1 MAERRPLVS
10 IDGRTKMLP
19 LGDTLPGGG
28 GMLYRKQVT
37 FTSSQS
43 WTFPATA
50 LPSVD
55 YDIIGG
61 GGAGGGSPATPT
73 TAASGGGGGGGDRK
87 RGIHE
92 LVPGE
97 TYAVVVGAGGVG
109 GVGSIGGGGGDSMFD
124 GITALGGKG
133 GGTGG
138 SGAPG
143 GAAGGGTQPLSAVLV
158 IDSAPG
164 GMAGSSAIR
173 SAGSVGYDG
182 KCSGGGAGSSQDGGS
197 TSGGPGAGSG
207 RTSADGDA
215 ATNAGCGGG
224 GGGKLTGSPGFK
236 GGDGFRGEVTITY
249 WDTEP

>member
-1 MAERRPLVS
+1 MAERRPLVLVG
-10 IDGRTKMLP
+10 GRQKELP
-19 LGDTLPGGG
+19 VGDTLPGGG

-37 FTSSQS
+37 FTASQS

-73 TAASGGGGGGGDRK
+73 TAASAGGGGGGDRK
-87 RGIHE
+87 QGIHE
-92 LVPGE
+92 LAPGE

-109 GVGSIGGGGGDSMFD
+109 GVGSIGGDGGDSMFD
-124 GITALGGKG
+124 GITVLGGKG

-138 SGAPG
+138 STALG
-143 GAAGGGTQPLSAVLV
+143 GAAGGGTQSLSAVLV
-158 IDSAPG
+158 LNSAPG
-164 GMAGSSAIR
+164 GMAGNATTR

-182 KCSGGGAGSSQDGGS
+182 KCSGGGSGASQDGSS

-224 GGGKLTGSPGFK
+224 GAGKLSGSAPFK